1 MEESGRKFWVA
12 MAEDNSIPHP
22 EPDEEKGFLPM
33 YNNASPVVVPTDEGD
48 DALCVFSTE
57 GNVISYLRG
66 LEQEGLIGGAKAFP
80 LSGGEDCREFFARCP
95 ASYVVVDPEQGAVE
109 DASVAV
115 EAFLADLDD

>member
-80 LSGGEDCREFFARCP
+80 PSLGVRTAESSLLAVQLLTSWWTRSRAR
-95 ASYVVVDPEQGAVE
+95 
-109 DASVAV
+109 
-115 EAFLADLDD
+115 